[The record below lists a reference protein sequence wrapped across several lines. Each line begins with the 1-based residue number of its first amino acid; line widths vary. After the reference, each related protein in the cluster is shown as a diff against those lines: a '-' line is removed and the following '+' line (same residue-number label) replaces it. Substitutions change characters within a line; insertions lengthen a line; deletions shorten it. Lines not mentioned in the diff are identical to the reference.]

1 MEIKNIEK
9 VISRGPKYYECSRCF
24 LHSTTPRV
32 YTCQCILLVCIE
44 SQVQLSSIG
53 TPLVLELHHAESAT
67 RVVAASNPVADQYL

>member
-1 MEIKNIEK
+1 MRKLFPVVPSVTN
-9 VISRGPKYYECSRCF
+9 VVPPF
-24 LHSTTPRV
+24 VPPRV

-67 RVVAASNPVADQYL
+67 RVVAASNPVTDQYL